1 MRSHA
6 SVRKHALVAQE
17 DRVSE
22 FATVTKA
29 SKMSYHFL
37 LASWG
42 TLGNLSPMLT
52 AGRRL
57 RRNGHHVRVMA
68 DPAMRAE
75 IEAAEFEFVTWRRA
89 PIGEAAD
96 PADFSDMHDWIR
108 RAMFVP
114 AAAYAADIQ
123 DEIGRMPTDAVL
135 SLDILFGAALGAEA
149 SDVPFAFLSPHVSI
163 RTLPGMPP
171 ATSGL
176 GQPRTP
182 QERAEVDAA
191 SAGLAMAMNAP
202 LPILN
207 RARAELGLPM
217 LADIMDLFDRA
228 DRLLLA
234 TSQAFDFQADSL
246 PDNLRYVGP
255 LLDVPNW
262 SKSLQAKSWQPSW
275 SAQSN
280 RPRALIACST
290 GAQGQRDLFQRII
303 AATGAVEIDALATT
317 GPNLDVVDLRA
328 PKNVHLIRGA
338 PHDLVMRD
346 VSVVVSQGGHG
357 TVTRSLINA
366 LPQLILPM
374 GRDQA
379 DNAARV
385 EAKGAGLRLPATASE
400 AEIAAA
406 VSRLIAEPQFK
417 TAARVLGDAI
427 KADIARSILVD
438 EMETI
443 AAAGRR
449 ARQQPLRRQLQEGTA

>member
-1 MRSHA
+1 MRVTHPSA
-6 SVRKHALVAQE
+6 STHWSRRK

-22 FATVTKA
+22 FATVMKA

-42 TLGNLSPMLT
+42 TLGNLSPLLT

-68 DPAMRAE
+68 DPTMRAE
-75 IEAAEFEFVTWRRA
+75 VEAAEFEFVTWRRA

-96 PADFSDMHDWIR
+96 PADFSDMQDWIR
-108 RAMFVP
+108 RAIFVP

-149 SDVPFAFLSPHVSI
+149 SDVPFAFLSPHVSL

-176 GQPRTP
+176 GQPKTP

-191 SAGLAMAMNAP
+191 NAGLAAALNGF

-207 RARAELGLPM
+207 RARADLRLPM
-217 LADIMDLFDRA
+217 LADVMDLFDRA

-246 PDNLRYVGP
+246 PDNFRYVGP
-255 LLDVPNW
+255 LLDVPSW
-262 SKSLQAKSWQPSW
+262 SKSLHAKSWQAPW
-275 SAQSN
+275 SAQSE
-280 RPRALIACST
+280 RPHVLVACST
-290 GAQGQRDLFQRII
+290 GAQGQRDLFQRVLDAIGTI
-303 AATGAVEIDALATT
+303 DVEALATT
-317 GPNLDVVDLRA
+317 GPNLDVADLRA
-328 PKNVHLIRGA
+328 PKNVHVLRGA
-338 PHDLVMRD
+338 PHDLVMKD
-346 VSVVVSQGGHG
+346 VCLVASQGGHG
-357 TVTRSLINA
+357 TVTRSLVNA

-374 GRDQA
+374 ARDQA
-379 DNAARV
+379 ANAVRV
-385 EAKGAGLRLPATASE
+385 EAKGAGLRLPPMASRV
-400 AEIAAA
+400 EIAAA
-406 VSRLIAEPQFK
+406 MNRLLTEPQFK
-417 TAARVLGDAI
+417 EAARRVGDAI
-427 KADIARSILVD
+427 KADIDRSSLVD

-443 AAAGRR
+443 AAGRW
-449 ARQQPLRRQLQEGTA
+449 ASQQPLRRQLQGTA

>member
-1 MRSHA
+1 M
-6 SVRKHALVAQE
+6 
-17 DRVSE
+17 
-22 FATVTKA
+22 KA

-42 TLGNLSPMLT
+42 TLGNLSPLLT

-57 RRNGHHVRVMA
+57 RDNGHHVRVMA

-75 IEAAEFEFVTWRRA
+75 VEAAGFEFVTWRRA

-96 PADFSDMHDWIR
+96 PADFSDMRDWIR

-191 SAGLAMAMNAP
+191 SAGLAGAMNAS

-207 RARAELGLPM
+207 RARADLRLPM
-217 LADIMDLFDRA
+217 LADVMHLFDRA

-246 PDNLRYVGP
+246 PANFRYVGP

-262 SKSLQAKSWQPSW
+262 SKSLQAKSWQAPW
-275 SAQSN
+275 SAQSK
-280 RPRALIACST
+280 RPRVLVACST
-290 GAQGQRDLFQRII
+290 GAQGQRDLFQRVLDAIG
-303 AATGAVEIDALATT
+303 TIDIEALATT
-317 GPNLDVVDLRA
+317 GPNLDVAELRA
-328 PKNVHLIRGA
+328 PKNVHVLRGA
-338 PHDLVMRD
+338 PHDLVMKD
-346 VSVVVSQGGHG
+346 VSLVVSQGGHG
-357 TVTRSLINA
+357 TVTRSLVNA

-374 GRDQA
+374 ARDQA
-379 DNAARV
+379 GNAARV
-385 EAKGAGLRLPATASE
+385 EAKGAGLRLPPTASE
-400 AEIAAA
+400 AEIATA
-406 VSRLIAEPQFK
+406 VNRLITEPQFK
-417 TAARVLGDAI
+417 AAARLLGDAI
-427 KADIARSILVD
+427 KADIDRSSLVD

-443 AAAGRR
+443 AAAGR
-449 ARQQPLRRQLQEGTA
+449 AAKQQPLKRQLRGTA

>member
-1 MRSHA
+1 
-6 SVRKHALVAQE
+6 
-17 DRVSE
+17 
-22 FATVTKA
+22 
-29 SKMSYHFL
+29 MSYHFL

-42 TLGNLSPMLT
+42 TLGNLSPLLT

-57 RRNGHHVRVMA
+57 RDNGHHVRVMA

-75 IEAAEFEFVTWRRA
+75 VEAAGFEFVTWRRA

-96 PADFSDMHDWIR
+96 PADFSDMRDWIR

-149 SDVPFAFLSPHVSI
+149 SDVPFAFLSPHISL

-191 SAGLAMAMNAP
+191 SAGLAGAMNAP

-207 RARAELGLPM
+207 RARADLRLPM
-217 LADIMDLFDRA
+217 LADVMHLFDRA

-246 PDNLRYVGP
+246 PDNFRYVGP
-255 LLDVPNW
+255 LLDVPSW
-262 SKSLQAKSWQPSW
+262 SKSLHAKSWQAPW
-275 SAQSN
+275 SAQSE
-280 RPRALIACST
+280 RPRVLVACST
-290 GAQGQRDLFQRII
+290 GAQSQRDLFQRILDAI
-303 AATGAVEIDALATT
+303 GTIDVEALATT
-317 GPNLDVVDLRA
+317 GPNLDVAELRA
-328 PKNVHLIRGA
+328 PKNVHVLRGA
-338 PHDLVMRD
+338 PHDLVMKD
-346 VSVVVSQGGHG
+346 VCLVASQGGHG
-357 TVTRSLINA
+357 TVTRSLVNA

-374 GRDQA
+374 ARDQA
-379 DNAARV
+379 ANAARV
-385 EAKGAGLRLPATASE
+385 EAKGAGLHLSPMASE
-400 AEIAAA
+400 VEIAAA
-406 VSRLIAEPQFK
+406 LNRLLTEPQFK
-417 TAARVLGDAI
+417 EAARSIGDAI
-427 KADIARSILVD
+427 KADIDRSSLVD

-443 AAAGRR
+443 AAASRR
-449 ARQQPLRRQLQEGTA
+449 ASQQPLRRQLQGTA

>member
-1 MRSHA
+1 
-6 SVRKHALVAQE
+6 
-17 DRVSE
+17 
-22 FATVTKA
+22 VTKA

-42 TLGNLSPMLT
+42 TLGNLSPLLT

-57 RRNGHHVRVMA
+57 RDNRNHVRVMA

-75 IEAAEFEFVTWRRA
+75 VEAAGFDFVTWRRA

-96 PADFSDMHDWIR
+96 PADFSDMQDWIR

-114 AAAYAADIQ
+114 AAAYAADIR

-149 SDVPFAFLSPHVSI
+149 SDVPLAFLSPHVSI

-191 SAGLAMAMNAP
+191 SAGLAAVMNAS

-207 RARAELGLPM
+207 RARADLRLPM
-217 LADIMDLFDRA
+217 LADVMHLFDRA

-234 TSQAFDFQADSL
+234 TSRAFDFQADSL
-246 PDNLRYVGP
+246 PANFRYVGP

-262 SKSLQAKSWQPSW
+262 SKSLQAKSWQAPW
-275 SAQSN
+275 SAQSK
-280 RPRALIACST
+280 RPRVLVACST
-290 GAQGQRDLFQRII
+290 GAQGQRDLFQRVLDAIG
-303 AATGAVEIDALATT
+303 TIDIEALATT
-317 GPNLDVVDLRA
+317 GPNLDVAELRA
-328 PKNVHLIRGA
+328 PKNVHVLRGA
-338 PHDLVMRD
+338 PHDLVMKD
-346 VSVVVSQGGHG
+346 VSLVVSQGGHG
-357 TVTRSLINA
+357 TVTRSLVNA

-374 GRDQA
+374 ARDQA
-379 DNAARV
+379 GNAARV
-385 EAKGAGLRLPATASE
+385 EAKGAGLRLPPTASA
-400 AEIAAA
+400 AEIATA
-406 VSRLIAEPQFK
+406 VNRLITEPQFK
-417 TAARVLGDAI
+417 AAARVLGDAI
-427 KADIARSILVD
+427 KADIDRSSLVD

-443 AAAGRR
+443 AAAGS
-449 ARQQPLRRQLQEGTA
+449 AAKQQPLKRQLRGTA

>member
-1 MRSHA
+1 MSPSHSDETSFGSA
-6 SVRKHALVAQE
+6 CRLILGAARADSCAVTHPSGTTHWSRRR

-22 FATVTKA
+22 FATVMKA

-42 TLGNLSPMLT
+42 TLGNLSPLLT

-96 PADFSDMHDWIR
+96 PADFSDMQDWIR

-191 SAGLAMAMNAP
+191 SAGLAGGDECVSSHSQP
-202 LPILN
+202 GSCRSPPSH
-207 RARAELGLPM
+207 ARRCHASVRSGRP
-217 LADIMDLFDRA
+217 A
-228 DRLLLA
+228 
-234 TSQAFDFQADSL
+234 
-246 PDNLRYVGP
+246 
-255 LLDVPNW
+255 
-262 SKSLQAKSWQPSW
+262 
-275 SAQSN
+275 SARNQS
-280 RPRALIACST
+280 
-290 GAQGQRDLFQRII
+290 G
-303 AATGAVEIDALATT
+303 V
-317 GPNLDVVDLRA
+317 
-328 PKNVHLIRGA
+328 
-338 PHDLVMRD
+338 
-346 VSVVVSQGGHG
+346 
-357 TVTRSLINA
+357 
-366 LPQLILPM
+366 
-374 GRDQA
+374 
-379 DNAARV
+379 
-385 EAKGAGLRLPATASE
+385 
-400 AEIAAA
+400 
-406 VSRLIAEPQFK
+406 
-417 TAARVLGDAI
+417 
-427 KADIARSILVD
+427 
-438 EMETI
+438 
-443 AAAGRR
+443 
-449 ARQQPLRRQLQEGTA
+449 

>member
-1 MRSHA
+1 
-6 SVRKHALVAQE
+6 
-17 DRVSE
+17 
-22 FATVTKA
+22 
-29 SKMSYHFL
+29 MSYHFL

-42 TLGNLSPMLT
+42 TLGNLSPLLT

-57 RRNGHHVRVMA
+57 RDNGHHVRVMA

-75 IEAAEFEFVTWRRA
+75 VEAARFNFVTWRRA

-96 PADFSDMHDWIR
+96 PADFSDMRDWLR

-114 AAAYAADIQ
+114 AAAYAADVQ

-149 SDVPFAFLSPHVSI
+149 SDVSLAFLSPHVSI

-191 SAGLAMAMNAP
+191 SAGLASVMNAS

-207 RARAELGLPM
+207 RARADLGLPM
-217 LADIMDLFDRA
+217 LADVMHLFDRA

-234 TSQAFDFQADSL
+234 TSRAFDFQADSL
-246 PDNLRYVGP
+246 PANFRYVGP

-262 SKSLQAKSWQPSW
+262 SKPLQAKSWQAPW
-275 SAQSN
+275 SAQSK
-280 RPRALIACST
+280 RPRVLVACST
-290 GAQGQRDLFQRII
+290 GAQGQRDLFQRVLDAIG
-303 AATGAVEIDALATT
+303 TIDIEALATT
-317 GPNLDVVDLRA
+317 GPNLDVAELRA
-328 PKNVHLIRGA
+328 PKNVHVLRGA
-338 PHDLVMRD
+338 PHDLVMKD
-346 VSVVVSQGGHG
+346 VSLVVSQGGHG
-357 TVTRSLINA
+357 TVTRSLVNA

-374 GRDQA
+374 ARDQA
-379 DNAARV
+379 GNAARI
-385 EAKGAGLRLPATASE
+385 EAKGAGLRLPPAASE
-400 AEIAAA
+400 AEIATA
-406 VSRLIAEPQFK
+406 VNRLITEPQFK
-417 TAARVLGDAI
+417 AAARLLGDAI
-427 KADIARSILVD
+427 KADIDRSSLVD

-443 AAAGRR
+443 AAAGR
-449 ARQQPLRRQLQEGTA
+449 AAKQQPLKRQLRGTA

>member
-1 MRSHA
+1 M
-6 SVRKHALVAQE
+6 
-17 DRVSE
+17 
-22 FATVTKA
+22 KA

-42 TLGNLSPMLT
+42 TLGNLSPLLT

-57 RRNGHHVRVMA
+57 RDNGHHVRVMA

-75 IEAAEFEFVTWRRA
+75 VEAAGFEFVTWRRA

-96 PADFSDMHDWIR
+96 PADFSDMRDWIR

-135 SLDILFGAALGAEA
+135 GLDILFGAALGAEA

-163 RTLPGMPP
+163 RTLPGIPP

-191 SAGLAMAMNAP
+191 SAGLAGAMNAP

-207 RARAELGLPM
+207 LARAELGLPV

-246 PDNLRYVGP
+246 PANFRYVGP

-262 SKSLQAKSWQPSW
+262 SKSLQAKSWQAPW
-275 SAQSN
+275 SAQSK
-280 RPRALIACST
+280 RPRVLVACST
-290 GAQGQRDLFQRII
+290 GAQGQRDLFQRVLDAIG
-303 AATGAVEIDALATT
+303 TIDIEALATT
-317 GPNLDVVDLRA
+317 GPNLDVAELRA
-328 PKNVHLIRGA
+328 PKNVHVLRGA
-338 PHDLVMRD
+338 PHDLVMKD
-346 VSVVVSQGGHG
+346 VSLVVSQGGHG
-357 TVTRSLINA
+357 TVTRSLVNA

-374 GRDQA
+374 ARDQA
-379 DNAARV
+379 GNAARV
-385 EAKGAGLRLPATASE
+385 EAKGAGLRLPPTASE
-400 AEIAAA
+400 AEIATA
-406 VSRLIAEPQFK
+406 VNRLITEPQFK
-417 TAARVLGDAI
+417 AAARLLGDAI
-427 KADIARSILVD
+427 KADIDRSSLVD

-443 AAAGRR
+443 AAAGR
-449 ARQQPLRRQLQEGTA
+449 AAKQQPLKRQLRGTA

>member
-1 MRSHA
+1 MRGYA
-6 SVRKHALVAQE
+6 SVRKPALVAQE
-17 DRVSE
+17 GSRQRIRDRDKG
-22 FATVTKA
+22 F
-29 SKMSYHFL
+29 
-37 LASWG
+37 
-42 TLGNLSPMLT
+42 LSPLLT

-57 RRNGHHVRVMA
+57 RRNGHHIRVMA

-75 IEAAEFEFVTWRRA
+75 VEAAGFEFVTWRRA
-89 PIGEAAD
+89 PTGEAAD
-96 PADFSDMHDWIR
+96 PADVSDMQDWIR
-108 RAMFVP
+108 RTLFDP
-114 AAAYAADIQ
+114 AAVYAADIR
-123 DEIGRMPTDAVL
+123 DEIGRMPTDAIL
-135 SLDILFGAALGAEA
+135 LLDLLFGAALGAEA
-149 SDVPFAFLSPHVSI
+149 SDVPFALLSPHVSI
-163 RTLPGMPP
+163 RPLPGMPP

-176 GQPRTP
+176 SQPKTP
-182 QERAEVDAA
+182 EERAEVDAVRA
-191 SAGLAMAMNAP
+191 RLAEMLNAF

-207 RARAELGLPM
+207 RACADLGLPV
-217 LADIMDLFDRA
+217 LVDVMDLFDRA

-246 PDNLRYVGP
+246 PDNFRYVGP

-262 SKSLQAKSWQPSW
+262 SKSLQAKWWQAPW
-275 SAQSN
+275 SAQAD

-303 AATGAVEIDALATT
+303 DAMEAVEIDALATT
-317 GPNLDVVDLRA
+317 GPNLDVADLRA

-338 PHDLVMRD
+338 PHDLVMKD

-385 EAKGAGLRLPATASE
+385 EAKGAGLRLPPTASQ

-406 VSRLIAEPQFK
+406 VNRLITEPQFK
-417 TAARVLGDAI
+417 AAAHLLGEAI
-427 KADIARSILVD
+427 KADIGRSSLVD

-443 AAAGRR
+443 AATGRA
-449 ARQQPLRRQLQEGTA
+449 ARQQPQKRRLRKTA

>member
-1 MRSHA
+1 M
-6 SVRKHALVAQE
+6 
-17 DRVSE
+17 
-22 FATVTKA
+22 KA

-42 TLGNLSPMLT
+42 TLGNLSPLLT

-57 RRNGHHVRVMA
+57 RDNGHHVRVMA
-68 DPAMRAE
+68 DPATRAE
-75 IEAAEFEFVTWRRA
+75 VEAAGFDFVTWRRA
-89 PIGEAAD
+89 PIGEAAH
-96 PADFSDMHDWIR
+96 PADFSDMRDWIR
-108 RAMFVP
+108 RAMIVP

-123 DEIGRMPTDAVL
+123 EEIGRMPTDAVL
-135 SLDILFGAALGAEA
+135 GLDILFGAALGAEA

-191 SAGLAMAMNAP
+191 SAGLAGAMNAS

-207 RARAELGLPM
+207 RARADLRLPM
-217 LADIMDLFDRA
+217 LADVMHLFDRA

-246 PDNLRYVGP
+246 PANFCYVGP

-262 SKSLQAKSWQPSW
+262 SKSLQAKSWQAPW
-275 SAQSN
+275 SAQSK
-280 RPRALIACST
+280 RPRVLVACST
-290 GAQGQRDLFQRII
+290 GAQGQRDLFQRVLD
-303 AATGAVEIDALATT
+303 AVGTIDIEALATT
-317 GPNLDVVDLRA
+317 GPNLDVAELWP
-328 PKNVHLIRGA
+328 PKNVHVLRGA
-338 PHDLVMRD
+338 PHDLVMKD
-346 VSVVVSQGGHG
+346 VSLVVSQGGHG
-357 TVTRSLINA
+357 TVTRSLVSA

-374 GRDQA
+374 ARDQA
-379 DNAARV
+379 GNAARV
-385 EAKGAGLRLPATASE
+385 EAKGAGLRLPPMASE
-400 AEIAAA
+400 VEIAAA
-406 VSRLIAEPQFK
+406 INRLLTESQFK
-417 TAARVLGDAI
+417 EAARRVGDAI
-427 KADIARSILVD
+427 KADIDRSSLVD

-449 ARQQPLRRQLQEGTA
+449 ASQQPLRRQIQGTA

>member
-1 MRSHA
+1 MRVTHPFGSTHW
-6 SVRKHALVAQE
+6 SRRR

-22 FATVTKA
+22 FATVMKV

-42 TLGNLSPMLT
+42 TLGNLSPLLT

-75 IEAAEFEFVTWRRA
+75 IEAAEFELVTWRRA

-96 PADFSDMHDWIR
+96 PADFSDMQDWIR

-149 SDVPFAFLSPHVSI
+149 SDVPFAFLSPHVSL

-191 SAGLAMAMNAP
+191 SAGLAAAVNAF

-207 RARAELGLPM
+207 LARAELGLPV
-217 LADIMDLFDRA
+217 LADTMNLFDRA

-234 TSQAFDFQADSL
+234 TSQVFDFQADSL
-246 PDNLRYVGP
+246 PENFRYVGP
-255 LLDVPNW
+255 LLDVPTW
-262 SKSLQAKSWQPSW
+262 SKSSQEKSLQESKSLQ
-275 SAQSN
+275 
-280 RPRALIACST
+280 
-290 GAQGQRDLFQRII
+290 
-303 AATGAVEIDALATT
+303 
-317 GPNLDVVDLRA
+317 
-328 PKNVHLIRGA
+328 
-338 PHDLVMRD
+338 
-346 VSVVVSQGGHG
+346 
-357 TVTRSLINA
+357 
-366 LPQLILPM
+366 
-374 GRDQA
+374 
-379 DNAARV
+379 
-385 EAKGAGLRLPATASE
+385 
-400 AEIAAA
+400 
-406 VSRLIAEPQFK
+406 
-417 TAARVLGDAI
+417 
-427 KADIARSILVD
+427 
-438 EMETI
+438 
-443 AAAGRR
+443 
-449 ARQQPLRRQLQEGTA
+449 

>member
-1 MRSHA
+1 M
-6 SVRKHALVAQE
+6 
-17 DRVSE
+17 
-22 FATVTKA
+22 KA

-42 TLGNLSPMLT
+42 TLGNLSPLLT

-57 RRNGHHVRVMA
+57 RDNGHHVRVMA

-75 IEAAEFEFVTWRRA
+75 VEAASFDFVTWRRA

-96 PADFSDMHDWIR
+96 PTDFSDMQDWIR
-108 RAMFVP
+108 RAMFLP
-114 AAAYAADIQ
+114 AAAYAADIR

-149 SDVPFAFLSPHVSI
+149 SDMPFAFLSPHVSI

-191 SAGLAMAMNAP
+191 SAGLAAVMNAS

-207 RARAELGLPM
+207 RARADLRLPM
-217 LADIMDLFDRA
+217 LADVMHLFDRA

-234 TSQAFDFQADSL
+234 TSRAFDFQADSL
-246 PDNLRYVGP
+246 PANFRYVGP

-262 SKSLQAKSWQPSW
+262 SKSLQAKSWQAPW
-275 SAQSN
+275 STQSK
-280 RPRALIACST
+280 RPRVLVACST
-290 GAQGQRDLFQRII
+290 GAQGQRDLFQRVLD
-303 AATGAVEIDALATT
+303 AMGTIDIEALATT
-317 GPNLDVVDLRA
+317 GPNLDVAELLA
-328 PKNVHLIRGA
+328 PTNVHVLRGA
-338 PHDLVMRD
+338 PHDLVMKD
-346 VSVVVSQGGHG
+346 VSLVVSQGGHG
-357 TVTRSLINA
+357 TVTRSLVNA

-374 GRDQA
+374 ARDQA
-379 DNAARV
+379 GNAARV
-385 EAKGAGLRLPATASE
+385 EAKGAGLRLPPTASE
-400 AEIAAA
+400 AEIVTA
-406 VSRLIAEPQFK
+406 VNRLITEPQFK
-417 TAARVLGDAI
+417 AAARLLGDAI
-427 KADIARSILVD
+427 KADIDRSSLVD

-443 AAAGRR
+443 AAAGH
-449 ARQQPLRRQLQEGTA
+449 ATKQHPPKRQLRGTA

>member
-1 MRSHA
+1 M
-6 SVRKHALVAQE
+6 
-17 DRVSE
+17 
-22 FATVTKA
+22 
-29 SKMSYHFL
+29 MSYYFL

-42 TLGNLSPMLT
+42 TLGNLSPLLT
-52 AGRRL
+52 GGRRL
-57 RRNGHHVRVMA
+57 RRNGHHIRVMA

-75 IEAAEFEFVTWRRA
+75 VEAAGFEFVTWRRA
-89 PIGEAAD
+89 PTGEAAD
-96 PADFSDMHDWIR
+96 PADVSDMQDWIR
-108 RAMFVP
+108 RTVFDP
-114 AAAYAADIQ
+114 AAVYAADIR
-123 DEIGRMPTDAVL
+123 DEIGRMPTDAIL
-135 SLDILFGAALGAEA
+135 LLDVLFGAALGAEA
-149 SDVPFAFLSPHVSI
+149 SDVPFALLSPHVSI
-163 RTLPGMPP
+163 RPLPGMPP

-176 GQPRTP
+176 SQPKTSE
-182 QERAEVDAA
+182 ERAEVDAVNA
-191 SAGLAMAMNAP
+191 RLAEMLNAF

-207 RARAELGLPM
+207 SARADLGLPV
-217 LADIMDLFDRA
+217 LVDVMDLFDRA

-246 PDNLRYVGP
+246 PDNFRYVGP

-262 SKSLQAKSWQPSW
+262 SKSLQAKSWQAPW
-275 SAQSN
+275 SAQSD

-290 GAQGQRDLFQRII
+290 GAQGQRDLFQHII
-303 AATGAVEIDALATT
+303 DAMGAVEIDALATT
-317 GPNLDVVDLRA
+317 GPNLDVADLRA

-338 PHDLVMRD
+338 PHDLVMKD

-385 EAKGAGLRLPATASE
+385 EAKGAGLRLPPTASE

-406 VSRLIAEPQFK
+406 VNRLIAEPQFK
-417 TAARVLGDAI
+417 AAARLLGEAI
-427 KADIARSILVD
+427 KADIDRSSLVD

-443 AAAGRR
+443 ATTGRA
-449 ARQQPLRRQLQEGTA
+449 ARQQPLKRRLRGTA

>member
-1 MRSHA
+1 
-6 SVRKHALVAQE
+6 
-17 DRVSE
+17 
-22 FATVTKA
+22 
-29 SKMSYHFL
+29 MSYHFL

-42 TLGNLSPMLT
+42 TLGNLSPLLT

-57 RRNGHHVRVMA
+57 RDNGHHVRVMA

-75 IEAAEFEFVTWRRA
+75 VEAASFNFITWRRA

-96 PADFSDMHDWIR
+96 PADFSDMRDWLR

-149 SDVPFAFLSPHVSI
+149 SDVSFAFLSPHVSI

-182 QERAEVDAA
+182 QERAEIDAA
-191 SAGLAMAMNAP
+191 NAGLGAVMNAS

-207 RARAELGLPM
+207 RARADLGLPM
-217 LADIMDLFDRA
+217 LADVMHLFDRA

-234 TSQAFDFQADSL
+234 TSRAFDFQADSL
-246 PDNLRYVGP
+246 PANFRYVGP

-262 SKSLQAKSWQPSW
+262 SKSLQAKSWQAPW
-275 SAQSN
+275 SAQSR
-280 RPRALIACST
+280 RPRVLVACST
-290 GAQGQRDLFQRII
+290 GAQGQRDLFQRVL
-303 AATGAVEIDALATT
+303 GAIGTIDIEALATT
-317 GPNLDVVDLRA
+317 GPNLDVAELRA
-328 PKNVHLIRGA
+328 PKNVHVLRGA
-338 PHDLVMRD
+338 PHDLVMKD
-346 VSVVVSQGGHG
+346 VSLVVSQGGHG
-357 TVTRSLINA
+357 TVTRSLVNA

-374 GRDQA
+374 ARDQA
-379 DNAARV
+379 GNAARV
-385 EAKGAGLRLPATASE
+385 EAKGAGLRLPPTASE
-400 AEIAAA
+400 AEIATA
-406 VSRLIAEPQFK
+406 VNRLITEPQFK
-417 TAARVLGDAI
+417 AAARLLGDAI
-427 KADIARSILVD
+427 KADIDRSSLVD

-443 AAAGRR
+443 AAAGR
-449 ARQQPLRRQLQEGTA
+449 AAKQQPLKRQLRGTA